1 MRMMTKRLRRRR
13 MNARGGVLLDL
24 VLATAVVLA
33 GAFMLDLLGISFH
46 GILHGAAHF
55 FGV

>member
-1 MRMMTKRLRRRR
+1 